1 MNVLKRDGITQQ
13 LFMPEKIGNAIRKAN
28 AAIPESVRISE
39 KNIIRI
45 QDEITAECE
54 SNPDHLYTIKE
65 IQRMVETR
73 LIKLKAVDIAI
84 EYISYRKEHDIKRD
98 EHAQMMKNIS
108 KKFLALDISKDNANM
123 DEASFSGRE
132 GAAKDYLAKKY
143 ALDYLMS
150 DLAKNN
156 HINNEI
162 YTHDL
167 SSYAVGDHNCLAIPY
182 DHLLGEGFD
191 TRNTDIRASGS
202 MNTASQLIAVI
213 AQLQSLQQFGGV
225 SSGHIDTTLKPFI
238 RKSFWWYYKV
248 GLWFVSRLGKEN
260 AEKAMEHFPKNTS
273 IDSPDYKVDPDAY
286 AFAMFMT
293 EHECHQGMEAL
304 YHNLNS
310 LQSRSGGQLP
320 FTSINYGTD
329 VTPEGR
335 MIVDNILDVSKEGL
349 GKLHRTSIFPCG
361 IFQCRESL
369 NMDPASP
376 LYSEFRKALE
386 STSKRLYPNYVN
398 LDWSVQ
404 QAGIR
409 KDRMFK
415 RSVLDS
421 LTEDETEKLKS
432 VILDDPVQGDR
443 LGLHIE
449 NDEVRVVQQ
458 EYPAELNSTMG
469 CVDGK
474 SSISYCEQDGAV
486 VTRHFEQV
494 WTYLAGKL
502 EVKKQQDG
510 VNDYID
516 NPGIK
521 IWDHVAGRCVEVY
534 RIIRNTQS
542 AWFKV
547 TLSNGFVI
555 HATDDHPF
563 EVEGKGIVLASSLR
577 EFDRMKVSDIVSKQT
592 TAYVKEIEAY
602 TDEKY
607 SYDVTTETEH
617 FTVNGIWSHNC
628 RTWNGY
634 DINFEDDYRE
644 NVRSVLLGNKLPSW
658 TQISG
663 MQKDGRGNVCPVTL
677 ILPTLAMEVK
687 KNHPA
692 SAALVED
699 FLTYLD
705 KKIHEAKNMLL
716 ERFEYMCQ
724 QSPKSASF
732 MYDNHLFVG
741 YKPEKGIQSALR
753 HGTLV
758 IGQLGLAECLQI
770 LVGCDHTD
778 PKGMAVAHR
787 IEALFRDRCN
797 EFKNFYRLNFGVY
810 YTPAESLCYTA
821 MTKFKERFGVIPNVS
836 DHSFMTN
843 SIHVPVWIKMDP
855 IQKIDIEAEL
865 VNYSSGGCITYV
877 ELDASV
883 SHNIPA
889 LETIVRYAMKKD
901 IPYFAINVPNDQC
914 LDCGYVGDINDVCP
928 ICGSDRNLKT
938 RRVTGYLSV
947 DYPVSTNPGKQSEI
961 ETRVQHK

>member
-1 MNVLKRDGITQQ
+1 MNVLKRDGITKQ

-248 GLWFVSRLGKEN
+248 GLWFVSRLGKEM
-260 AEKAMEHFPKNTS
+260 AEKAMEKFPRTTA
-273 IDSPDYKVDPDAY
+273 IDSPDYKVDSDAY

-361 IFQCRESL
+361 IFQCRASL
-369 NMDPASP
+369 NMDPGSP

-421 LTEDETEKLKS
+421 LTEDETERLKS
-432 VILDDPVQGDR
+432 IILDDPVQGDR

-469 CVDGK
+469 C
-474 SSISYCEQDGAV
+474 
-486 VTRHFEQV
+486 
-494 WTYLAGKL
+494 
-502 EVKKQQDG
+502 
-510 VNDYID
+510 
-516 NPGIK
+516 
-521 IWDHVAGRCVEVY
+521 
-534 RIIRNTQS
+534 
-542 AWFKV
+542 
-547 TLSNGFVI
+547 
-555 HATDDHPF
+555 
-563 EVEGKGIVLASSLR
+563 
-577 EFDRMKVSDIVSKQT
+577 
-592 TAYVKEIEAY
+592 
-602 TDEKY
+602 
-607 SYDVTTETEH
+607 
-617 FTVNGIWSHNC
+617 

-644 NVRSVLLGNKLPSW
+644 NVRNVLLGNKLPSW

-928 ICGSDRNLKT
+928 ICGSNRNLKT

>member
-1 MNVLKRDGITQQ
+1 MEVLKRDNITRQ

-28 AAIPESVRISE
+28 AAIPESVRITE
-39 KNIIRI
+39 KNIVRI
-45 QDEITAECE
+45 QNEITAECE
-54 SNPDHLYTIKE
+54 ANPDHLYTIKE

-73 LIKLKAVDIAI
+73 LIQLKAVDIAI
-84 EYISYRKEHDIKRD
+84 EYISYRKEHDIKRS
-98 EHAQMMKNIS
+98 EHEQMMKGIQE
-108 KKFLALDISKDNANM
+108 KFLAINISKDNANM

-225 SSGHIDTTLKPFI
+225 SSGHIDTTLRPFI
-238 RKSFWWYYKV
+238 QKSFWWYYMV
-248 GLWFVSRLGKEN
+248 GLRFVSRFGKAN
-260 AEKAMEHFPKNTS
+260 AEKAMEHFPKNTP

-369 NMDPASP
+369 NMDPNSP

-432 VILDDPVQGDR
+432 VILEDPVQGDR

-449 NDEVRVVQQ
+449 NDEVQVVQQ
-458 EYPAELNSTMG
+458 EYPVELNSTMG
-469 CVDGK
+469 
-474 SSISYCEQDGAV
+474 
-486 VTRHFEQV
+486 
-494 WTYLAGKL
+494 
-502 EVKKQQDG
+502 
-510 VNDYID
+510 
-516 NPGIK
+516 
-521 IWDHVAGRCVEVY
+521 
-534 RIIRNTQS
+534 
-542 AWFKV
+542 
-547 TLSNGFVI
+547 
-555 HATDDHPF
+555 
-563 EVEGKGIVLASSLR
+563 
-577 EFDRMKVSDIVSKQT
+577 
-592 TAYVKEIEAY
+592 
-602 TDEKY
+602 
-607 SYDVTTETEH
+607 
-617 FTVNGIWSHNC
+617 C

-724 QSPKSASF
+724 QSPASASF

-770 LVGCDHTD
+770 LVGCDHTN
-778 PKGMAVAHR
+778 PTGMAVAHR

-797 EFKNFYRLNFGVY
+797 EFKNFYHLNFGVY
-810 YTPAESLCYTA
+810 YSPKHHWAA
-821 MTKFKERFGVIPNVS
+821 
-836 DHSFMTN
+836 
-843 SIHVPVWIKMDP
+843 
-855 IQKIDIEAEL
+855 
-865 VNYSSGGCITYV
+865 
-877 ELDASV
+877 
-883 SHNIPA
+883 
-889 LETIVRYAMKKD
+889 
-901 IPYFAINVPNDQC
+901 
-914 LDCGYVGDINDVCP
+914 
-928 ICGSDRNLKT
+928 
-938 RRVTGYLSV
+938 
-947 DYPVSTNPGKQSEI
+947 
-961 ETRVQHK
+961 

>member
-1 MNVLKRDGITQQ
+1 MIGYILQPIQCEEFMEVLKRDGVTRQ
-13 LFMPEKIGNAIRKAN
+13 LFTPEKIGNAIRKAN

-39 KNIIRI
+39 KNITRI
-45 QDEITAECE
+45 QNEITAECE

-73 LIKLKAVDIAI
+73 LIQLKAVDIAI

-98 EHAQMMKNIS
+98 EHAQMMKDIS
-108 KKFLALDISKDNANM
+108 EKFLAINVSKDNANM
-123 DEASFSGRE
+123 DESSFSGRE

-143 ALDYLMS
+143 AMDYLMS

-162 YTHDL
+162 YTHDM

-182 DHLLGEGFD
+182 DHLLNEGFD

-202 MNTASQLIAVI
+202 LNTASQLVAVI

-225 SSGHIDTTLKPFI
+225 SSGHIDSTLKPFV
-238 RKSFWWYYKV
+238 RKSFWWYYKI
-248 GLWFVSRLGKEN
+248 GLWFVSRYGKDM
-260 AEKAMEHFPKNTS
+260 AEGIMNKIPKDTA
-273 IDSPDYKVDPDAY
+273 IDSEIYKKNPDVYE
-286 AFAMFMT
+286 FAMFMT
-293 EHECHQGMEAL
+293 QHECHQGAEAL
-304 YHNLNS
+304 FHNLNS

-329 VTPEGR
+329 VSPEAR
-335 MIVDNILDVSKEGL
+335 MIINNSLDVSKEGL
-349 GKLHRTSIFPCG
+349 GRLHLTSIFPCG
-361 IFQCRESL
+361 IFQCRASL
-369 NMDPASP
+369 NTDPNSP
-376 LYSEFRKALE
+376 LYPEFRKALE

-415 RSVLDS
+415 RSVIDS
-421 LTEDETEKLKS
+421 LTEEETEHLKT
-432 VILDDPVQGDR
+432 IIQEDPVQGKR
-443 LGLHIE
+443 LGLCVEDDDVHVIME
-449 NDEVRVVQQ
+449 EQ
-458 EYPAELNSTMG
+458 PSELNSTMG
-469 CVDGK
+469 
-474 SSISYCEQDGAV
+474 
-486 VTRHFEQV
+486 
-494 WTYLAGKL
+494 
-502 EVKKQQDG
+502 
-510 VNDYID
+510 
-516 NPGIK
+516 
-521 IWDHVAGRCVEVY
+521 
-534 RIIRNTQS
+534 
-542 AWFKV
+542 
-547 TLSNGFVI
+547 
-555 HATDDHPF
+555 
-563 EVEGKGIVLASSLR
+563 
-577 EFDRMKVSDIVSKQT
+577 
-592 TAYVKEIEAY
+592 
-602 TDEKY
+602 
-607 SYDVTTETEH
+607 
-617 FTVNGIWSHNC
+617 C

-634 DINFEDDYRE
+634 DICFEDDYKE
-644 NVRSVLLGNKLPSW
+644 NVRDVLHGKKLPSW

-687 KNHPA
+687 KNRPA
-692 SAALVED
+692 SAALVDD
-699 FLTYLD
+699 FLAYLD

-741 YKPEKGIQSALR
+741 YKPELGVKSALR

-770 LVGCDHTD
+770 LIGCDHTD

-787 IEALFRDRCN
+787 IEALFRDRCA
-797 EFKNFYRLNFGVY
+797 EFKEFYHLNFGVY

-914 LDCGYVGDINDVCP
+914 LDCGYVGDINDRCP
-928 ICGSDRNLKT
+928 ICGSDRKLRT

-947 DYPVSTNPGKQSEI
+947 DYPVSTNKGKQDEI
-961 ETRVQHK
+961 HLREKHK

>member
-1 MNVLKRDGITQQ
+1 MEVLKRDNITRQ

-28 AAIPESVRISE
+28 AAIPESVRITE
-39 KNIIRI
+39 KNIVRI
-45 QDEITAECE
+45 QNEITAECE
-54 SNPDHLYTIKE
+54 ANPDHLYTIKE

-73 LIKLKAVDIAI
+73 LIQLKAVDIAI
-84 EYISYRKEHDIKRD
+84 EYISYRKEHDIKRS
-98 EHAQMMKNIS
+98 EHEQMMKNIS
-108 KKFLALDISKDNANM
+108 EKFLAINISKDNANM

-202 MNTASQLIAVI
+202 LNTASQLVAVI

-225 SSGHIDTTLKPFI
+225 SSGHIDSTLRPFI
-238 RKSFWWYYKV
+238 QKSFWWYYMV
-248 GLWFVSRLGKEN
+248 GLRFVSRFGKEN
-260 AEKAMEHFPKNTS
+260 AEKTMEKFPRTTP
-273 IDSPDYKVDPDAY
+273 IDNDGYKVNQDAY
-286 AFAMFMT
+286 EFAMFMT

-386 STSKRLYPNYVN
+386 STSRRLYPNYVN

-421 LTEDETEKLKS
+421 LTEDETERLKS

-443 LGLHIE
+443 LGLRIE
-449 NDEVRVVQQ
+449 NDEVKVVQQ
-458 EYPAELNSTMG
+458 EYPVELNSTMG

-474 SSISYCEQDGAV
+474 SSISYCEQDGV
-486 VTRHFEQV
+486 IVTRHFEQV
-494 WTYLAGKL
+494 WTYLSGKL

-563 EVEGKGIVLASSLR
+563 EVEGKGIVLAKALR
-577 EFDRMKVSDIVSKQT
+577 EFDRMKVSDVVSKES

-644 NVRSVLLGNKLPSW
+644 NVRNVLLGNKLPSW

-724 QSPKSASF
+724 QSPASASF

-770 LVGCDHTD
+770 LVGCDHTESA
-778 PKGMAVAHR
+778 GMAVAHR

-797 EFKNFYRLNFGVY
+797 EFKNFYHLNFGVY
-810 YTPAESLCYTA
+810 YSPAESLCYTA
-821 MTKFKERFGVIPNVS
+821 MKKFQERYGKIPYVS
-836 DHSFMTN
+836 DREFFTN
-843 SIHVPVWIKMDP
+843 SMHVPVWKTMDP

-883 SHNIPA
+883 AHNIPA
-889 LETIVRYAMKKD
+889 LETLVRYAMRKD

-928 ICGSDRNLKT
+928 ICGSKRILKT

-947 DYPVSTNPGKQSEI
+947 NYPVSTNPGKQSEI